1 MVPDFKVPE
10 GRGHIFFFFQVF
22 EVIFEVIFVEV
33 IIDI

>member
-10 GRGHIFFFFQVF
+10 GRGHFFFFQVF

-33 IIDI
+33 IIDM